1 MRIGRVENR
10 PVLLRESGFVDIAR
24 ASGGRFGTDPKAPF
38 TDWIAFREWASTVD
52 DEGEPLGERALTNP
66 VPHPAQVFG
75 VGANYRAHLEEA
87 SAAAVAAGRTVE
99 VPTSPLI
106 FTKFPSCLAGP
117 FDPIPIPSATIDWE
131 VELVVVIGV
140 RAEHV
145 ALADAWSHVA
155 GLTVGQDI
163 TDRTLQF
170 EGIAPQFS
178 MGKSCPAFGPLGP
191 WVVTPDELADPDNL
205 ELGCALDG
213 EVMQRSTTR
222 ELIFSVPDLIARL
235 SVVCPLLPGDLIFTG
250 TPDGVGMFRTP
261 AVFLQPGQELISW
274 IEGIGELRNATIETR
289 RKTR

>member
-1 MRIGRVENR
+1 MRIARVENR
-10 PVLLRESGFVDIAR
+10 PVLVRESQIIDIAR
-24 ASGGRFGTDPKAPF
+24 ASGGRFGTDANAPF
-38 TDWIAFREWASTVD
+38 TDWTAFQEWASTVD
-52 DEGEPLGERALTNP
+52 EDGEPLGERALTNP

-87 SAAAVAAGRTVE
+87 SSAATASGRTLA

-117 FDPIPIPSATIDWE
+117 FDPIPIPAATIDWE
-131 VELVVVIGV
+131 IELVVVIGT

-145 ALADAWSHVA
+145 ALNDAWSHVA

-178 MGKSCPAFGPLGP
+178 MGKSCPGFGPLGP

-213 EVMQRSTTR
+213 KVMQRSSTS

-235 SVVCPLLPGDLIFTG
+235 SAVCPLLPGDLIFTG
-250 TPDGVGMFRTP
+250 TPEGVGMFRQP
-261 AVFLQPGQELISW
+261 AVFLQPGQELTSW
-274 IEGIGELRNATIETR
+274 IEGIGELRNPTIDAPRTTR
-289 RKTR
+289 